1 VRYGTAAPF
10 YGVTA
15 EGSAKGVMGRRII
28 PTMDVGDELPGE
40 AELSRRS
47 KRRVKAEGTNKGSSR
62 KSGFEERGA
71 R

>member
-1 VRYGTAAPF
+1 
-10 YGVTA
+10 
-15 EGSAKGVMGRRII
+15 MGRRII